1 MFNYMEGVDKKEI
14 KKSQENNSTN
24 FFHAEVVKIEEGTFY
39 LKTKDSI
46 LKASKSFSCFIEPAL
61 GDLVLGC
68 FLDNGKVFILSI
80 LDRRQKQGA
89 KVYVPCN
96 LDIASKGAVKIS
108 SGKGIKCMSDSI
120 AVCGND
126 IALCGSRISL
136 IGGLLKRQFSK
147 IKSVAR
153 EVEEFFVHFIRHS
166 KTSQKYIKEHNE
178 VQSGTSRYLT
188 EKTSTVQAKDSIH
201 LIENLLNMN
210 AKQINLG

>member
-1 MFNYMEGVDKKEI
+1 
-14 KKSQENNSTN
+14 
-24 FFHAEVVKIEEGTFY
+24 
-39 LKTKDSI
+39 
-46 LKASKSFSCFIEPAL
+46 
-61 GDLVLGC
+61 
-68 FLDNGKVFILSI
+68 
-80 LDRRQKQGA
+80 
-89 KVYVPCN
+89 
-96 LDIASKGAVKIS
+96 
-108 SGKGIKCMSDSI
+108 MSDSI

-188 EKTSTVQAKDSIH
+188 EKK
-201 LIENLLNMN
+201 LLLFR
-210 AKQINLG
+210 QRIQYT